1 MPRVNYYA
9 SECQEM
15 VVYAVDKRLESGLY
29 GTMLSGDLEFRERAR
44 RKPSM
49 KTSVV
54 APSRPFAAFEP
65 SFEWRCTLK
74 RA

>member
-49 KTSVV
+49 KNVGRRPIAPIRSV
-54 APSRPFAAFEP
+54 
-65 SFEWRCTLK
+65 
-74 RA
+74 